1 MEVTLRSKERMGS
14 RIRTRLHA
22 RGEGAMVEVSDTCAG
37 SQGAFLFFFFYIF
50 GRFYSLNLL
59 LLG

>member
-22 RGEGAMVEVSDTCAG
+22 RGEGAMVEVS
-37 SQGAFLFFFFYIF
+37 GAFLFFFFYIF
-50 GRFYSLNLL
+50 GRFYSLNLQYFY
-59 LLG
+59 